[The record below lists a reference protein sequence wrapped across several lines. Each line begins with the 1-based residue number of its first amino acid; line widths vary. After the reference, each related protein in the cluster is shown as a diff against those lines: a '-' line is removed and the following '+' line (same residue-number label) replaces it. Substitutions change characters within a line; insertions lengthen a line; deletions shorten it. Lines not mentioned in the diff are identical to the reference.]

1 MEIDFQTRIFLS
13 LLDEC
18 YFHPSRRKCFP
29 CDEKGLPKTR
39 SVLARTKKECL
50 EKLEKLKTEEFV
62 FPGRLP
68 NS

>member
-1 MEIDFQTRIFLS
+1 MAKK
-13 LLDEC
+13 
-18 YFHPSRRKCFP
+18 RKMGEGTLRHRKDGRWEGRMVIGY
-29 CDEKGLPKTR
+29 DEKGLPKTR

-62 FPGRLP
+62 FTGRLP